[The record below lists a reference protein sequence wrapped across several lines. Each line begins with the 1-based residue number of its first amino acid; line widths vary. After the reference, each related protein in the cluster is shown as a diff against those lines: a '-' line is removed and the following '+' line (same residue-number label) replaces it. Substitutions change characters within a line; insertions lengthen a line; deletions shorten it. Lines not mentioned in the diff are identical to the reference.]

1 MVNGVTM
8 SRYKQLLT
16 RLIHFLC
23 YVSNIIF
30 STEVSCSLCFFRHFF
45 FCIVETDRQQ
55 CVFLMVRDS
64 GSVLQVLLHLEPST
78 KSKDVILRW
87 RVSYIIYLY
96 VMFCCRFLIVIFYFS
111 IALYGCFLETTFAL
125 ISIAMNGHFV
135 ISFKYVNIQYE

>member
-1 MVNGVTM
+1 
-8 SRYKQLLT
+8 
-16 RLIHFLC
+16 
-23 YVSNIIF
+23 
-30 STEVSCSLCFFRHFF
+30 
-45 FCIVETDRQQ
+45 
-55 CVFLMVRDS
+55 MVRDS

-111 IALYGCFLETTFAL
+111 IALYGCFLETTFTL